1 MAEIKGS
8 ALPRAT
14 TPTGFD
20 AIGVQGGTSKKI
32 DRDVLVGGAGIR
44 SAVCPGYPFSITKEA
59 TGAATDFNV
68 SVAAFPG
75 ANEPSSSR
83 QNTVA
88 NIGWNV
94 GADGAQQ
101 DPTEA
106 MLRLGFEEHWLQGGY
121 TAFEFH
127 LAMMDTSAVQRR
139 VISAFIPKD
148 GGDGSYLLFDSDII
162 NFFDYDHNHKIR
174 FDFTGNVVSFVE
186 PTMLLRAGSN
196 NHPTF
201 QQINA
206 AGNTWKYLPYY
217 DSDDR
222 IRCNA
227 PTVSIGNVPT
237 TGPYPNCFAVFQ
249 APGMPANGTLLQGLV
264 SGVTGNAYAANL
276 AGECSGD
283 WITAVWNNTNNATA
297 NAVLELRTINT
308 AAGDPLIRYN
318 VNGGAQW
325 QVGLDNSDADSFKW
339 GTAAL
344 GSEDKM
350 VLDTTGNLALPV
362 AGAGLRVKEGSN
374 AKQGVATLVA
384 GSVVVSN
391 TSVTANSRI
400 FLTSQSDGG
409 APGFLRVS
417 ARTAGTSFTITSSS
431 GSDTSVVA
439 YEIFEPA

>member
-1 MAEIKGS
+1 MPDIKVS
-8 ALPRAT
+8 ALTAAT
-14 TPTGFD
+14 DPTGVD
-20 AIGVQGGTSKKI
+20 LLGVQGGTSKKI
-32 DRDVLVGGAGIR
+32 DRDVLVGAKPIINTSGSGI
-44 SAVCPGYPFSITKEA
+44 PYSIDKAA
-59 TGAATDFNV
+59 TGAGSNFNI
-68 SVAAFPG
+68 SVNAFPG
-75 ANEPSSSR
+75 VNLPGSAR

-162 NFFDYDHNHKIR
+162 KFFDYDHNEKIK
-174 FDFTGNVVSFVE
+174 FDLTANIVSFME
-186 PTMLLRAGSN
+186 PTMLLRVGSN

-206 AGNTWKYLPYY
+206 AGNAWKHLPYY

-237 TGPYPNCFAVFQ
+237 TGTYPNCFAVFQ
-249 APGMPANGTLLQGLV
+249 ATGMPANGSLLQGFV

-283 WITAVWNNTNNATA
+283 WITAVWNDTNNATA

-344 GSEDKM
+344 GSADKM

-431 GSDTSVVA
+431 GTDTSVVA